1 MLRDR
6 PRPVYNDDMTTWD
19 STIFAAPAAADLLEE
34 VGAIDDPGEQSE
46 SLAGACRL
54 GASAGGADPDEA
66 DAGLAAATVAA
77 IWCGAPFSA
86 TDVIDDHPFIRA
98 GIGFCPEDLREAA
111 AEAFEAL
118 IGDLPDED
126 AEAAGEFA
134 EAVN

>member
-1 MLRDR
+1 
-6 PRPVYNDDMTTWD
+6 MTTWD
-19 STIFAAPAAADLLEE
+19 STIFAAPAAAELLEE
-34 VGAIDDPGEQSE
+34 IDAIDDAEERAE

-54 GASAGGADPDEA
+54 GAADADRDEA
-66 DAGLAAATVAA
+66 AAGLAAATVAA

-98 GIGFCPEDLREAA
+98 GIGSCPEDLREAA

-118 IGDLPDED
+118 TADLPPED
-126 AEAAGEFA
+126 AEAAEEFA